1 MFLQFM
7 AKSEETLT
15 ICCNL
20 TRNCF
25 ASVKTKAANSTD
37 NYQKK
42 NVFIPIPVKWREYH
56 CSIVKPLFLLDA
68 PL

>member
-7 AKSEETLT
+7 AISEETLT

-25 ASVKTKAANSTD
+25 ASVKTKVANSTD

-42 NVFIPIPVKWREYH
+42 NVFIPIPVK
-56 CSIVKPLFLLDA
+56 
-68 PL
+68 